1 MELEILKRTL
11 FEPYCAGFEAGMRQE
26 EDIVAA
32 YEIWWQ
38 NIMEGL
44 YDWKRSDICPS

>member
-1 MELEILKRTL
+1 MELEILKRSL
-11 FEPYCAGFEAGMRQE
+11 FEAYSAGFEAGMKQN
-26 EDIVAA
+26 EDIVTS
-32 YEIWWQ
+32 YEKWWQ

>member
-1 MELEILKRTL
+1 MELEILKRSL
-11 FEPYCAGFEAGMRQE
+11 FEAYSAGFEAGMMQN
-26 EDIVAA
+26 EDIVTA
-32 YEIWWQ
+32 YEKWWQ